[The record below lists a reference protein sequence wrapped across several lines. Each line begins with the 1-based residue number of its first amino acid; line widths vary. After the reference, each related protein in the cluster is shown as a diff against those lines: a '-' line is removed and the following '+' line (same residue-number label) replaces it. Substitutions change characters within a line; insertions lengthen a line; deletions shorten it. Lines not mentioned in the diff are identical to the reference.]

1 MLLQAIISEYGEDG
15 AKEVLRGIYD
25 NAGDHIE
32 ESGSAPLKKVRAG
45 EVAIGFGLRHQAV
58 ADKESGLPIDYVDPS
73 EGTFTLTES
82 VAVVDKKEEIN
93 SKAMDMARVMVE
105 GARAELLKTYPLVL
119 YEGEKQDSSNQSANE
134 KTFQEPLTLELLEK
148 HQKLSEEC
156 K

>member
-1 MLLQAIISEYGEDG
+1 M
-15 AKEVLRGIYD
+15 
-25 NAGDHIE
+25 
-32 ESGSAPLKKVRAG
+32 
-45 EVAIGFGLRHQAV
+45 
-58 ADKESGLPIDYVDPS
+58 
-73 EGTFTLTES
+73 
-82 VAVVDKKEEIN
+82 DKKEEIN
-93 SKAMDMARVMVE
+93 PKAMDMARVMVE

>member
-1 MLLQAIISEYGEDG
+1 
-15 AKEVLRGIYD
+15 
-25 NAGDHIE
+25 
-32 ESGSAPLKKVRAG
+32 
-45 EVAIGFGLRHQAV
+45 
-58 ADKESGLPIDYVDPS
+58 
-73 EGTFTLTES
+73 
-82 VAVVDKKEEIN
+82 
-93 SKAMDMARVMVE
+93 MVE